1 MTFTTGLALKT
12 KIKTSTTKEEILAKA
27 SDLISNDRNKSH
39 GDAFNNHAEIA
50 EFWNIFLDKKLN
62 PMASITADDVAIM
75 MILLKISRHTQGDKN
90 NMDNFVDMA
99 GYAAIAGE
107 ISDAG
112 SF

>member
-27 SDLISNDRNKSH
+27 SDLVSNDRNKSH
-39 GDAFNNHAEIA
+39 GDAFSNHAEIA
-50 EFWNIFLDKKLN
+50 EFWNIFLDKKLS

>member
-1 MTFTTGLALKT
+1 MTFTTGLPLKT
-12 KIKTSTTKEEILAKA
+12 KIKTNVTKKEILAKA

-75 MILLKISRHTQGDKN
+75 MILLKISRPTQGDKN

>member
-1 MTFTTGLALKT
+1 MTFTTGLPLKT
-12 KIKTSTTKEEILAKA
+12 KIKTNVTKKEILAKA

-75 MILLKISRHTQGDKN
+75 MILLKISRHTQGEKTN
-90 NMDNFVDMA
+90 IDNFVDMA

-107 ISDAG
+107 ISDSG